1 MTGVI
6 VEIEGKEMVVVDRKG
21 NFKKLKYKEG
31 YRIGQE
37 IDLQAIPTIRYTSMI
52 QRMAAVAAVFILVI
66 GTGLYSYYSPYS
78 YVSMDINPSV
88 EIILNRYE
96 RVLDV
101 QPLNEDG
108 KKIINHNYHFMHK
121 KVDDAISELINGAH
135 EANYLKDN
143 DNNEI
148 FITVSA
154 PKPQAAQE
162 IGRYVREYTAAGL
175 KQSNINAN
183 VTVEDVTIQKRVQA
197 KKEHISVGKLLLLEQ
212 LQKVS
217 PAANIDEVKDKSVK
231 DIIENIKKEKE
242 KSKDVDKDIDKDK
255 DKDKNLD
262 KGKEENTKKNN
273 GSGSK
278 EQKSF
283 QDKKIQKPEVKK
295 QIEKKSEQKDDTSK
309 RPDVSSGHVNADIQK
324 NINGDM
330 NNASEVG
337 EESKIQEDI
346 YKDIDKGKQEDG
358 DEDKAKEKNEDN
370 KNENKKND
378 DQGKQKDRPLQNSNN
393 GDKADKDTK
402 PGSSGN
408 SNSQQNHPGSKNKP

>member
-37 IDLQAIPTIRYTSMI
+37 IDLQAMPTIRYTSMI

-66 GTGLYSYYSPYS
+66 GMGLYSYYSPYS

-162 IGRYVREYTAAGL
+162 IGRYVREYAAAGL

-183 VTVEDVTIQKRVQA
+183 VTVEGVTIQKRVQA

-255 DKDKNLD
+255 NLD

-295 QIEKKSEQKDDTSK
+295 QIEKQSEQKDDTSK

-402 PGSSGN
+402 PVSSGN